1 MTDIFLKLI
10 LLPGVTRRVSSSTF
24 VPRNRSWCAV
34 VWVGLAMLAGP
45 VAAVTEVPGPIYT
58 RVESSA
64 TAADT
69 AGEALDELVFRDGD
83 RVRGRFVERA
93 GDTLV
98 FKSERFGLL
107 RVPAADAEVTLA
119 RPPAPAVAAQT
130 AKEEEGKVAFELWPF
145 SPVALAEALKG
156 VFGSWHGRFNV
167 AAEVLQDAKDHNSA
181 MAEARLQRKWERDEV
196 QMSGRYDYAAVS
208 ELPSTDMIKADGVW
222 RHDFRNRL
230 FGIYRPSLEWNR
242 AYYRGGL
249 PSDYVLLQQEAGAGV
264 NLFNRDTRKL
274 RVGVSENF
282 FDVWVTPTESHTAQ
296 TVESVFAEF
305 EAKLPWRISL
315 TNRGVWYYSVRT
327 QDEGWENRF
336 EISKKLTETLTVG
349 ARHETRHNNPDVRAA
364 DYERL
369 RVLFGFDF

>member
-1 MTDIFLKLI
+1 MTEIFLKLI

-24 VPRNRSWCAV
+24 VQRGCSLRRV
-34 VWVGLAMLAGP
+34 VWVGLALLALP
-45 VAAVTEVPGPIYT
+45 ASAVTEVPGPVYN

-64 TAADT
+64 NAAETAK
-69 AGEALDELVFRDGD
+69 EALDELVFRDGD

-119 RPPAPAVAAQT
+119 QPPAPAVAGQV
-130 AKEEEGKVAFELWPF
+130 AKGEEEKVAFELWPF
-145 SPVALAEALKG
+145 SPVALAQALKN
-156 VFGSWHGRFNV
+156 VFGSWHGRFSV
-167 AAEVLQDAKDHNSA
+167 AAEVLQDAKDHNNV
-181 MAEARLQRKWERDEV
+181 MAEARLQRKWKRDEV
-196 QMSGRYDYAAVS
+196 QMSGRYDYASIDEV
-208 ELPSTDMIKADGVW
+208 PSTDMVKADGVW
-222 RHDFRNRL
+222 RHDFPNRL

-242 AYYRGGL
+242 AYYRNGL

-264 NLFNRDTRKL
+264 NLFDRDTRKL

-282 FDVWVTPTESHTAQ
+282 FDVWVTPTQSHTAQ
-296 TVESVFAEF
+296 TVESLFAEF

-315 TNRGVWYYSVRT
+315 TNRGVWYYSIRT
-327 QDEGWENRF
+327 HDEGWENRF